1 MGYRSEV
8 AFAIHPDKVS
18 EFLAALSACPE
29 ALDLCRGHP
38 GYDKGI
44 QTDMFEKG
52 DIFIEMSGV
61 KWYEGYKG
69 VDTIDKFI
77 VDTIDEDNGPEM
89 VRFLRVGEDR
99 EDIQECGEYAY
110 DDLNIIPASID
121 WTVTKL
127 K

>member
-38 GYDKGI
+38 GYDKGM
-44 QTDMFEKG
+44 QTDVFEKG
-52 DIFIEMSGV
+52 DMFIEMSGI

-77 VDTIDEDNGPEM
+77 ADTIDEEPNGWKM
-89 VRFLRVGEDR
+89 VRFVRIGEELD
-99 EDIQECGEYAY
+99 DVKLCGEYASEF
-110 DDLNIIPASID
+110 LCVTPPSIFIEEQ
-121 WTVTKL
+121 L
-127 K
+127 